1 MRIIQYFSTLL
12 ILSNYFISY
21 KIYFLSMANLPQFQK
36 NKTTKGGIA
45 YKTFKY

>member
-1 MRIIQYFSTLL
+1 MVIYAQVIHQTILYL
-12 ILSNYFISY
+12 I
-21 KIYFLSMANLPQFQK
+21 KIYFLSMANLPNFKK